1 MLVVQHIQ
9 TTWLKNERGAMHGT
23 LKGKTP
29 EASIIP
35 ISGTAPKSEEAL
47 VHSVQL
53 TRTSTD
59 VQEKTQ
65 IRSGKNLHVGSLHI
79 ESSESGAVVDFIWDY
94 RTGGEPVR
102 WQKGRRVW
110 TLNNNEWCRVRY
122 NGRIVLEHTWQYQ
135 ITTLNVGV
143 FNEII
148 HDYFERT
155 EPNHY
160 FENMFELL

>member
-1 MLVVQHIQ
+1 MLVIQHIQ

-29 EASIIP
+29 KALIIP
-35 ISGTAPKSEEAL
+35 ISGAAPKSVETL
-47 VHSVQL
+47 VHSVQF
-53 TRTSTD
+53 TRTSID
-59 VQEKTQ
+59 VREKIQ
-65 IRSGKNLHVGSLHI
+65 IRSGKNLHIGSLHVEYK
-79 ESSESGAVVDFIWDY
+79 ESSAVVDFIWDY
-94 RTGGEPVR
+94 RNGGKPVR
-102 WQKGRRVW
+102 WQKERKAW
-110 TLNNNEWCRVRY
+110 TLNDNEWCRVRY

-155 EPNHY
+155 EPNYY
-160 FENMFELL
+160 FENFIELL